1 MAGGQVTHGGP
12 GAHGGGQAHMGEG
25 QAHMPRRRWRG
36 VWTCGLWAWYL
47 Q

>member
-12 GAHGGGQAHMGEG
+12 GAHGGGPGAHA
-25 QAHMPRRRWRG
+25 QKKAAWRVD